1 MGCKRTRF
9 SIQSAFLQT
18 IGLQWNMLHGLIPDS
33 WRNLRAET
41 VWLRPGNYQLCGS
54 KPLNATF
61 ELCKEVDGKCELLC
75 LPNAC
80 RPCIANVQPLRAP
93 ACEASL
99 KTASSHLCV

>member
-1 MGCKRTRF
+1 MECNCKRF
-9 SIQSAFLQT
+9 SIYSVLLQT

-75 LPNAC
+75 
-80 RPCIANVQPLRAP
+80 IAMHVDPVQQM
-93 ACEASL
+93 
-99 KTASSHLCV
+99 SSHSGLLHARLL